1 MPIIFK
7 LVGHINSNALEI
19 KREITG
25 IVKFSSIISIF
36 ELYGIS
42 SESFEHIRFVI
53 DSETIKDDTKIFK
66 VSNDYNLIVFVFTS
80 NKEIKEKLIEIFLK
94 NEISIFDDNPI
105 SIFDDESNPIVNDNP
120 ISIFDDESNPIVN
133 DNPISIFDDES
144 NSIVDDIPIPI
155 FDNDSC
161 DEELTKPLVDKI
173 QEDENTELSKEI
185 IESNNIKTAK
195 LFENKDFK
203 HLIRIYY
210 SNPDVIKTF
219 LNFVSHGDIIKISI
233 PIISEEKDYLDEI
246 GMLKSLGIN
255 ESDDFIKSV
264 LNRFNGHL
272 NLSLRV
278 LLTHIAVNCEA

>member
-94 NEISIFDDNPI
+94 NEISIFD
-105 SIFDDESNPIVNDNP
+105 DNP

-278 LLTHIAVNCEA
+278 LLTHKAVNCEA